1 VLTEDRRVAESEITS
16 GHTLDVG
23 DIAAYALNR
32 LPPLYATTEEGA
44 SYQRLRATEE
54 LQELIGHQ

>member
-1 VLTEDRRVAESEITS
+1 MEELVLTEAIAWVAEVKSL

-32 LPPLYATTEEGA
+32 LPPVCYRRRA

-54 LQELIGHQ
+54 LQG

>member
-1 VLTEDRRVAESEITS
+1 MEELVLTEAIAWVAEEITS

-32 LPPLYATTEEGA
+32 LRRCMLPQKKEPATSACGQPKNFR
-44 SYQRLRATEE
+44 S
-54 LQELIGHQ
+54 